1 MSSAL
6 RVAVVSS
13 ALLAAVA
20 ARADDKVPL
29 YLRTVNP
36 ALTVP
41 GGTSRVVLT
50 PVAPTATSADER
62 DQSVHSGSEA
72 TWPEWRSASVG
83 APTRLNRATGSA
95 FLFFYSN
102 QTAAAC
108 MRVSVD
114 LFHRTANGKKLIGT
128 GTVSGVTMKS
138 KADGGL
144 ASPVEVPYAIDG
156 ALADRMLAVGDGLS
170 LEVRV
175 RSTCSANRN
184 VTLVSDA
191 VAEPSRLSGSDD
203 CPAVANPD
211 QTDGDDDGVGD
222 ACDDCVAVA
231 NPDQQ
236 DSDGDGLGDAC
247 DNCPLVANA
256 DQADGDGDGVGD
268 VCDVCPTVPN
278 PDQADADHDGRGD
291 VCDNCPAAA
300 NHDQADADGDGR
312 GDACDNCAAVANP
325 DQADTDADGVGDAC
339 DNCKLVANHDQAD
352 ADHDAIGDACQCH
365 DPAPGRCVPGGGS
378 RVSDCLLEWLVLPTP
393 PPDTNGLPSRS
404 VVCTDG
410 DPSCDADGL
419 ADGTC
424 TFRMAACM
432 NNVDPRFAP
441 SDQGPGCTSPGLV
454 TLTASLPGMTAD
466 LAKSLPSSTEA
477 CSAPETIKV
486 ALRKAGKR
494 KKKGVLKMKAAAT
507 SLPGPRGKRLVDKDA
522 LSFTCLPPGK

>member
-156 ALADRMLAVGDGLS
+156 ALADRMLAAGDGLS

-203 CPAVANPD
+203 CP
-211 QTDGDDDGVGD
+211 
-222 ACDDCVAVA
+222 
-231 NPDQQ
+231 
-236 DSDGDGLGDAC
+236 
-247 DNCPLVANA
+247 
-256 DQADGDGDGVGD
+256 
-268 VCDVCPTVPN
+268 
-278 PDQADADHDGRGD
+278 
-291 VCDNCPAAA
+291 
-300 NHDQADADGDGR
+300 
-312 GDACDNCAAVANP
+312 AVANP